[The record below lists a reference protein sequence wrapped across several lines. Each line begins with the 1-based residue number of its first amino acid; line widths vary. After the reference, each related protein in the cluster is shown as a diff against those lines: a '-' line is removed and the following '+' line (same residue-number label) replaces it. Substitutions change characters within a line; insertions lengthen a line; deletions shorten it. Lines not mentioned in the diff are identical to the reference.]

1 MISTN
6 LDVMITDAMK
16 HHQVEKL
23 NVLRLVKTEFTKFEK
38 TGKKLTENDEV
49 NILLKMVAQRVESV
63 KQYNEAKRFDLSD
76 KEAFEIETIK
86 NLLPKLPSQEE
97 IEEYVKQ
104 IIQEYSIQK
113 GVDYKLSMRD
123 MKPILTK
130 VQEKYSTA
138 NGKTVSDIL
147 KKYI

>member
-16 HHQVEKL
+16 HHQVERL

-38 TGKKLTENDEV
+38 TGKKLTEGDEV
-49 NILLKMVAQRVESV
+49 SILLKMVAQRVDTI
-63 KQYNEAKRFDLSD
+63 KQYNEAKRFDLAD
-76 KEAFEIETIK
+76 KEAFEIEEIK
-86 NLLPKLPSQEE
+86 KLLPELPSQEE
-97 IEEYVKQ
+97 VNEYVKQ
-104 IIQEYSIQK
+104 IIQEYSTQK